1 LGELDDYEVNWII
14 IFTMTLILLTPH
26 TLYTHF
32 LVDQL
37 YEQRQ
42 QNKLLLRQQRLGKQ
56 HQ

>member
-1 LGELDDYEVNWII
+1 
-14 IFTMTLILLTPH
+14 MTSLILLTPH